1 MTPPRISILTHD
13 ISGGTF
19 TNLCTALVR
28 GFQELGVEC
37 QLVLLYAS
45 ADELARYPDIP
56 IVTLNVKR
64 TAFSLLPTVRYLR
77 EHRPDVLLP
86 MPWYFNIVAVWARY
100 LAGVPTKVILGE
112 HNIISLEAGIE
123 HRDKPHLRFLPILM
137 RYVYPHSDGLIG
149 VSKDTITDLVDTL
162 KIAAD
167 IPMRVVLNPINR
179 DRVQQLAQEP
189 IDHPWFQNHDLPVIV
204 TAARLAKQKQLDG
217 LLQAFAQV
225 TQVTPARLLI
235 LGEGPLRAELESLC
249 QELDIQDSVWM
260 PGYDT
265 NPYRYMAA
273 ADVFVL
279 ASAWEGC
286 PIALQEAMGC
296 GAAVVVTDA
305 PGGMKDIIE
314 YGKHGVLVPT
324 GNPDALAKGLL
335 QILTNP
341 DLKQH
346 YQEQAKLRS
355 HDFHYLN
362 TSQQYLDFCQAILAS
377 STPTKEALAR

>member
-13 ISGGTF
+13 IGGGTF

-28 GFQELGVEC
+28 GFQELGAEC
-37 QLVLLYAS
+37 QLVVLNAS
-45 ADELARYPDIP
+45 EAELSRYPDIS

-64 TAFSLLPTVRYLR
+64 TAFSLLPTARYLR

-249 QELDIQDSVWM
+249 QELDIKDSVWM
-260 PGYDT
+260 PGYNT

>member
-1 MTPPRISILTHD
+1 MTPPKLAILTHD

-28 GFQELGVEC
+28 GFQELGAEC
-37 QLVLLYAS
+37 QLVVLDAS
-45 ADELARYPDIP
+45 DEELARYPDIP
-56 IVTLNVKR
+56 IVTLKVKR
-64 TAFSLLPTVRYLR
+64 TALSLGATVGYLR
-77 EHRPDVLLP
+77 HYQPDVLFP
-86 MPWYFNIVAVWARY
+86 MPWYFNIVAVLARF

-112 HNIISLEAGIE
+112 HNIISLEAGVE
-123 HRDKPHLRFLPILM
+123 HRSKPHLRFLPLVM
-137 RYVYPHSDGLIG
+137 RYVYPYSDGLIG
-149 VSKDTITDLVDTL
+149 VSGDTLVDLVETL
-162 KIAAD
+162 NISAN

-189 IDHPWFQNHDLPVIV
+189 IDHPWFQSHDRPVIV

-217 LLQAFAQV
+217 LLRAFAQIKQQIPV
-225 TQVTPARLLI
+225 RLLI
-235 LGEGPLRAELESLC
+235 LGEGPLRAELEQNC
-249 QELDIQDSVWM
+249 QDLGIEDAVWM

-286 PIALQEAMGC
+286 PIALQEAMAC

-314 YGKHGVLVPT
+314 YGKHGLLVPT
-324 GNPDALAKGLL
+324 GNPDALAEELL
-335 QILTNP
+335 KILADP
-341 DLKQH
+341 ELKQH
-346 YQEQAKLRS
+346 YQEQARLRS
-355 HDFHYLN
+355 LDFHYRN
-362 TSQQYLDFCQAILAS
+362 TSQQYLDFGCSVMAS
-377 STPTKEALAR
+377 SMKTKEAITP